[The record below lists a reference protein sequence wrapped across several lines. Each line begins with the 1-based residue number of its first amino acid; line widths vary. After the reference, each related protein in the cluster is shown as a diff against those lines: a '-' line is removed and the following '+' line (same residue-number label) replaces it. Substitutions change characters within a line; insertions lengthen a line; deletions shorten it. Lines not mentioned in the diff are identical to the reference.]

1 MGPAMENS
9 LVHKIVLECL
19 ASNYGLEG
27 SLDRLPGE
35 NLNFLVTAA
44 NDRRYVLK
52 IVDQDMPP
60 AVVEMEFAAIEHA
73 VAAGFKP
80 RLPQIYENKYGKIE
94 TGIKLPINGLYRA
107 RLITFLGG
115 KDMASISDISIYLL
129 KNVGETVASFNQVM
143 QDFEHP
149 AAHRDHRWNLASAG
163 RHEDKIRLFSDPG
176 ERELLAWAY
185 QGWRTAECRF
195 AGLPHQFIHGDAH
208 DENLLVEGG
217 RVTGLIDFGDCCY
230 NPTICDLAICMT
242 YLMMR
247 GPDPLSIAAAVANG
261 YRQIRALSSVELAV
275 LYPLICARLAVSVC
289 VANERKAIDP
299 SNPNWFGGE
308 ELAWKL
314 LERLRA
320 LGPGSFDAAL
330 RYGS

>member
-9 LVHKIVLECL
+9 LVHQIVLECL

-27 SLDRLPGE
+27 RLDRLPGE

-80 RLPQIYENKYGKIE
+80 RLPQIYENDYGNIE
-94 TGIKLPINGLYRA
+94 TGIKLPVNGLYRA

-115 KDMASISDISIYLL
+115 KDMASMSDISINLL
-129 KNVGETVASFNQVM
+129 KNVGETVASFNQAM

-149 AAHRDHRWNLASAG
+149 AARRDHRWNLASAG
-163 RHEDKIRLFSDPG
+163 QHEHKIRLCSEP
-176 ERELLAWAY
+176 EKRELLAWAY
-185 QGWRTAECRF
+185 QGWHIARARF
-195 AGLPHQFIHGDAH
+195 ERLPRQFIHGDAH
-208 DENLLVEGG
+208 DENLLVEGE

-230 NPTICDLAICMT
+230 NPTICDLAICIT

-261 YRQIRALSSVELAV
+261 YRRIRALSADELAV

-299 SNPNWFGGE
+299 SNPNWFSSEG
-308 ELAWKL
+308 ATWRL
-314 LERLRA
+314 LRQLRIM
-320 LGPGSFDAAL
+320 GDGNFRRGL
-330 RYGS
+330 R